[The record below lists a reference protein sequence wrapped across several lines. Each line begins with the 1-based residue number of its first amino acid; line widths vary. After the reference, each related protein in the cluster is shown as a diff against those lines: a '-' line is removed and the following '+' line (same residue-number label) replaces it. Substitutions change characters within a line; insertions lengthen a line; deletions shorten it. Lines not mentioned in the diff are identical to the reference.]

1 MSQVMKALQ
10 RSELS
15 HQQYTGYAMGMA
27 PMEQASVPQ
36 RGFRWYHALWLTLPG
51 LATVAVLGYQGIERQ
66 QLAIVQQAA
75 TPPAVID
82 VAAPYQQLAYPDFGP
97 LIRTHVEVPI
107 FDEEYKFDDVANEAN
122 VALNQTESNK
132 AQPDR
137 AEANTTTAAQE
148 RQPIQSTATVVTAKS
163 APSSNAQ
170 VEQQSQMALS
180 ELDLSQLSPEMAAR
194 VESILK
200 ANHEAD
206 HSAPASSTAQALP
219 LVQHSDELTGRLP
232 AMNFQTHVYA
242 SNAVKRWVKVNGV
255 EYHEGDKMGDEVQ
268 LVAIKPQST
277 IVRFRTQQIEIPAL
291 YDWRG

>member
-27 PMEQASVPQ
+27 PMEQASVPL
-36 RGFRWYHALWLTLPG
+36 RGVRWYHALWLTLPG

-66 QLAIVQQAA
+66 QLAIAQQAA

-97 LIRTHVEVPI
+97 LIRTHVEVPR
-107 FDEEYKFDDVANEAN
+107 FDEESKFDDVAN
-122 VALNQTESNK
+122 VALNQAESNK

-148 RQPIQSTATVVTAKS
+148 RQPIQSTATVVTAKA

-170 VEQQSQMALS
+170 VEQRSQMALS

-206 HSAPASSTAQALP
+206 HSAPASSTAQAQALP

-277 IVRFRTQQIEIPAL
+277 IVRFRNQQIEIPAL

>member
-15 HQQYTGYAMGMA
+15 HQQYAGYAMGMA
-27 PMEQASVPQ
+27 PMEQASAPL

-66 QLAIVQQAA
+66 QLAIAQQAA

-97 LIRTHVEVPI
+97 LIRTHVEVPR
-107 FDEEYKFDDVANEAN
+107 FDEESKFDDVANGAN

-148 RQPIQSTATVVTAKS
+148 RQPIQSTATVVTAKA
-163 APSSNAQ
+163 APSSNVQ

-206 HSAPASSTAQALP
+206 HSAPETSTAQALP

-277 IVRFRTQQIEIPAL
+277 IVRFRNQQIEIPAL

>member
-51 LATVAVLGYQGIERQ
+51 LATVALLGYQGIERQ
-66 QLAIVQQAA
+66 QLAIAQQAA

-107 FDEEYKFDDVANEAN
+107 FDEESKFDDVANGAN

-132 AQPDR
+132 AQPER
-137 AEANTTTAAQE
+137 AKGNTNTAAQE
-148 RQPIQSTATVVTAKS
+148 RQPIQSTATVVTAKA
-163 APSSNAQ
+163 APSSNEQ
-170 VEQQSQMALS
+170 VEQRSQMALS

-206 HSAPASSTAQALP
+206 HSAPEVSTAQALP

-277 IVRFRTQQIEIPAL
+277 IVRFRNQQIEIPAL

>member
-27 PMEQASVPQ
+27 PMEQASAPL

-66 QLAIVQQAA
+66 QLAIAQQAA

-107 FDEEYKFDDVANEAN
+107 FDEESKFDDVANGAN

-137 AEANTTTAAQE
+137 AEGKTTTAAQE
-148 RQPIQSTATVVTAKS
+148 RQPIQSTTTVVTAKS

-206 HSAPASSTAQALP
+206 HSAPETSTAQALP

-255 EYHEGDKMGDEVQ
+255 EYHEGDNMGDEVQ

-277 IVRFRTQQIEIPAL
+277 IVRFRNQQIEIPAL

>member
-15 HQQYTGYAMGMA
+15 HQQYIGYAIGMA
-27 PMEQASVPQ
+27 PMEQASAPP

-51 LATVAVLGYQGIERQ
+51 LATVTVLGYQGIERQ
-66 QLAIVQQAA
+66 QLAIAQQAA

-97 LIRTHVEVPI
+97 LIRTHVEVPR
-107 FDEEYKFDDVANEAN
+107 FDEESKFDDVANGAN

-132 AQPDR
+132 AQPER
-137 AEANTTTAAQE
+137 AEANATTAAQE

-219 LVQHSDELTGRLP
+219 LVQHSDEFTGRLP

-277 IVRFRTQQIEIPAL
+277 IVRFRNQQIEIPAL

>member
-15 HQQYTGYAMGMA
+15 HQQYSGYAMGMA
-27 PMEQASVPQ
+27 PMEQASAPQ

-66 QLAIVQQAA
+66 QLAIAQQAA

-107 FDEEYKFDDVANEAN
+107 FDEESKFDDVANGAN

-132 AQPDR
+132 AQPER
-137 AEANTTTAAQE
+137 AEGNTNTAAQE

-206 HSAPASSTAQALP
+206 HSAPEVSTAQALP

-277 IVRFRTQQIEIPAL
+277 IVRFRNQQIEIPAL